1 MKKTNLLFIILLFL
15 TFATSGQNPGDIDE
29 DWAENGTSWFSFE
42 DQYHFANCLGMQSNQ
57 KIISA
62 GYLFNNEHT
71 ESYFFA
77 YRINP
82 NGSLD
87 DFGNQGDHFLLNH
100 TGIDNAKCMYINPDD
115 EIFLVSITLL
125 TDILKLSPEGE
136 LDETFGDAGI
146 AQTDLLSDVKDIKA
160 FPFES
165 FEHLILC
172 GSTIN
177 PGETTPGISIIFED
191 GSENEYFG
199 EDGVASIEG
208 LNGYF
213 SSVYYLPETEEIY
226 ACGIKFETRNK
237 LLIAK
242 YTFEG
247 ELDPNFGDGGY
258 IVEDFPIGVLEFYNP
273 RLVYDEVHDHL
284 IIGSYILWAEGDT
297 DIQLR
302 KVDSNGEPV
311 SSFGNDGWVHITMP
325 YSNEIFS
332 SLALQED
339 GMIYFAG
346 STSLGDTED
355 FLLGKVNMD
364 GELDENFG
372 ENGIVEYDHMD
383 RVNLSNDVILNPDEG
398 RLILG
403 GTSRTVD
410 NSESV
415 MTISK
420 FFTGVYTGFADRNSQ
435 EAIWLQI
442 TPNPVTDHFNITVN
456 QEITSDLKIA
466 IYSLNGKKVYETT
479 ETLSNGQTTVEG
491 LNIEPGCYLLS
502 LKCQNQILNKK
513 ILIK

>member
-1 MKKTNLLFIILLFL
+1 
-15 TFATSGQNPGDIDE
+15 
-29 DWAENGTSWFSFE
+29 
-42 DQYHFANCLGMQSNQ
+42 
-57 KIISA
+57 
-62 GYLFNNEHT
+62 
-71 ESYFFA
+71 
-77 YRINP
+77 
-82 NGSLD
+82 
-87 DFGNQGDHFLLNH
+87 
-100 TGIDNAKCMYINPDD
+100 
-115 EIFLVSITLL
+115 
-125 TDILKLSPEGE
+125 
-136 LDETFGDAGI
+136 
-146 AQTDLLSDVKDIKA
+146 
-160 FPFES
+160 
-165 FEHLILC
+165 
-172 GSTIN
+172 
-177 PGETTPGISIIFED
+177 
-191 GSENEYFG
+191 
-199 EDGVASIEG
+199 
-208 LNGYF
+208 
-213 SSVYYLPETEEIY
+213 
-226 ACGIKFETRNK
+226 
-237 LLIAK
+237 
-242 YTFEG
+242 
-247 ELDPNFGDGGY
+247 
-258 IVEDFPIGVLEFYNP
+258 
-273 RLVYDEVHDHL
+273 
-284 IIGSYILWAEGDT
+284 
-297 DIQLR
+297 
-302 KVDSNGEPV
+302 
-311 SSFGNDGWVHITMP
+311 MP